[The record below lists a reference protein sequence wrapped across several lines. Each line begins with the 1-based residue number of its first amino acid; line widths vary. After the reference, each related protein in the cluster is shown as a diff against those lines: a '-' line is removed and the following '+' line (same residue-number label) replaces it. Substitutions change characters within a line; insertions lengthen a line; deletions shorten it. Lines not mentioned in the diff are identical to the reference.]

1 MITRIFRISLLIGS
15 LCLLFLFAGCDL
27 FNTAMAGQIF
37 YDNHE
42 MDSITGDGYEKGA
55 GPFMVPD
62 DFDDCQGA
70 NVKIYARN
78 SSGDPALLALRLS
91 SSEEEE
97 GNNIRLTLQ
106 PGEEIDVTFL
116 IRLNDVPGNTNL
128 RLWQTDTAGVADLD
142 TAVDVKVSANITYW
156 LFNVVAVN

>member
-1 MITRIFRISLLIGS
+1 M
-15 LCLLFLFAGCDL
+15 
-27 FNTAMAGQIF
+27 FNTVTAGQIF

-42 MDSITGDGYEKGA
+42 MDTINGDGYENGA

-62 DFDDCQGA
+62 DYDDCQGA
-70 NVKIYARN
+70 NVKIYAKN
-78 SSGDPALLALRLS
+78 SSSDSALLALRLS
-91 SSEEEE
+91 SSAEEE
-97 GNNIRLTLQ
+97 GNDIRLTLQ

-128 RLWQTDTAGVADLD
+128 RLWQTDAEGAADLD
-142 TAVDVKVSANITYW
+142 TVDVTVSANITYW